1 MSNASGPFDNDLLHE
16 LRILQARMNQT
27 GEEGSRQDP
36 SPADKGLVVFR
47 TYPQL
52 DFQTWNQLVKAYGL
66 HGWSALPL
74 QENLAP
80 TVADLQ
86 SRLEELN
93 QLTEKDPLT
102 GLGNRRGLERMLD
115 LEMERSQRTGLSMC
129 LALLDIDDFKKIN
142 DSYGHEC
149 GDKILTNLG
158 RSLRQEIRKNDY
170 AARYGGEEFVLLLP
184 MTGLVQAQQTLHRI
198 LQSTRETP
206 FSVPSN
212 PEKMTITCS
221 AGLVCYKGRR
231 DLPGDRLL
239 KLADKAMYE
248 AKELGKDTLV
258 TAPLADLTS
267 IEKEAQVRHQEKQFL
282 LFGPGQEEKP

>member
-1 MSNASGPFDNDLLHE
+1 MTNASGPFDKDLLHE
-16 LRILQARMNQT
+16 LRILQARMKRSG
-27 GEEGSRQDP
+27 GEEPEAPSTASR
-36 SPADKGLVVFR
+36 GLVVFR

-52 DFQTWNQLVKAYGL
+52 DFDTWSELVKAYGL

-74 QENLAP
+74 QDNLAP
-80 TVADLQ
+80 TLADLQ

-102 GLGNRRGLERMLD
+102 GLGNRRGMERMLD

-129 LALLDIDDFKKIN
+129 LALLDIDDFKQIN
-142 DSYGHEC
+142 DGYGHEC
-149 GDKILTNLG
+149 GDKVLAGLG
-158 RSLRQEIRKNDY
+158 RLLRQEIRKNDY

-184 MTGLVQAQQTLHRI
+184 MTGLVQAQQTIQRV
-198 LQSTRETP
+198 LQVTRETTFQFP
-206 FSVPSN
+206 STPEELSV
-212 PEKMTITCS
+212 TCS

-248 AKELGKDTLV
+248 AKALGKDTLV

-282 LFGPGQEEKP
+282 LFGPEKE